1 MRRPGRDESAVPGP
15 AGPADPSKPSQ
26 PPPRRGPSLRARALR
41 LLAMREHSRDELVR
55 KLAAHAESPQALVD
69 VLDALERAGHLSEQR
84 FVESLLQRRASRYGR
99 RRIEQEL
106 DQHGVGEAAR
116 LEALRQVSQTERER
130 ALSVWRKRFGQPP
143 ASLAERGRQHR
154 FLAARG
160 FDAET
165 IAWVLK
171 HGGASDV

>member
-1 MRRPGRDESAVPGP
+1 
-15 AGPADPSKPSQ
+15 
-26 PPPRRGPSLRARALR
+26 
-41 LLAMREHSRDELVR
+41 MREHSRDELAR
-55 KLAAHAESPQALVD
+55 KLAPYAESPQALAD
-69 VLDALERAGHLSEQR
+69 LLEALERAGHLSEQR
-84 FVESLLQRRASRYGR
+84 FIESLLRRRAPRFGR

-106 DQHGVGEAAR
+106 EQHRVGDAAR
-116 LEALRQVSQTERER
+116 VDALRQVSETERER
-130 ALSVWRKRFGQPP
+130 ALSVWRKRFGQRP

-171 HGGASDV
+171 HGAESDA